1 MDTITEM
8 RENNS
13 GIMPSALQVLTA
25 LQKEGSPLLRT
36 GKLDKNAIYQK
47 IRHLKKKLEK
57 KLHGRRFRGP
67 RALHEIKINERSMK
81 MWPELVVEKEAQDE

>member
-13 GIMPSALQVLTA
+13 GIMPSALEVLTA
-25 LQKEGSPLLRT
+25 LQKDGSPLLRT
-36 GKLDKNAIYQK
+36 KLDKNAIYQK
-47 IRHLKKKLEK
+47 IRHLKKKLQK

-81 MWPELVVEKEAQDE
+81 IWPELVVEKEAQDE